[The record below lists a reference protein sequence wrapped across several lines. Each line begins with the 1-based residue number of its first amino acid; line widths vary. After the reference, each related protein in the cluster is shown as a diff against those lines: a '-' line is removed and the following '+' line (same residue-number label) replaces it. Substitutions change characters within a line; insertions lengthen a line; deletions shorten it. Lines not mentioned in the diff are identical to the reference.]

1 MQKCAAYT
9 RRHTVST
16 NNNFKNCVHLHK
28 STMNPSDHNSDNQA
42 FRTRGPLWGILLV
55 STIACIVAIIFIF
68 HFYIPSAQ
76 KDERT
81 PTVHHRQQIGH
92 RHEIGGVSF
101 NAVTEGRQRISLQ
114 ADRLYIE
121 NKKIGFFRC
130 GLIHKATLENA
141 IIHIYGN
148 RGTENRA
155 HGSGADDRTLTF
167 RDAFSR
173 DGLPSFQTKK
183 IASIVMKPVSV
194 ELHDEKTSVTSIS
207 ADSAEID
214 FDRRCI
220 LFQGAVRM
228 ASGNKTLATSR
239 LNLFTD
245 PTEIRCERH
254 FTLTTPERR
263 LEGERLIADIFLR
276 PAFSDTKS

>member
-1 MQKCAAYT
+1 
-9 RRHTVST
+9 
-16 NNNFKNCVHLHK
+16 
-28 STMNPSDHNSDNQA
+28 MNPQGQHSGNQA
-42 FRTRGPLWGILLV
+42 FRTHRPVWGILLV
-55 STIACIVAIIFIF
+55 GALAGIVAIIFIF
-68 HFYIPSAQ
+68 HFHIPSAQ
-76 KDERT
+76 EDERT
-81 PTVHHRQQIGH
+81 STAHHRQQVGR
-92 RHEIGGVSF
+92 RHEIRGVNF
-101 NAVTEGRQRISLQ
+101 NAVTEGRKHISLQ
-114 ADRLYIE
+114 ADRLCIE
-121 NKKIGFFRC
+121 KKKIGFFRC

-148 RGTENRA
+148 RGAENGTQRTET
-155 HGSGADDRTLTF
+155 GDRTLTF
-167 RDAFSR
+167 RDAFST
-173 DGLPSFQTKK
+173 DGLPSFHTKK

-228 ASGNKTLATSR
+228 ASGNRTLVTSR

-245 PTEIRCERH
+245 PAEIRCERH